1 MAEQIVSAGGEAFA
15 VATDVTNQ
23 ESVIESTRRAVETF
37 GPVDVLV
44 ANAGISPNNSAR
56 NLDIAV
62 CEEAM
67 RINYLGVIYG
77 MQAVLPSMIE
87 RGAGSVMA
95 ISSLAALRGVPT
107 MAPYCASKA
116 AVSAWMESLRPELK
130 SLGVKL
136 IVAHLG
142 YIKTPMT
149 EHHQGNLP
157 YLVEPRD
164 AARLLVQG
172 LQKGAREISF
182 PWQLVVLFKVAAM
195 LPGALYDRLF
205 FGTSSV
211 SWGTAANH
219 AFRWLAG
226 GLLLCVLAWLSLR
239 MVPPA
244 TAETLRTIYTITLPI
259 LALAVLPISRRLAGS
274 SKVPILIAIL
284 SIPIAATV
292 SLAMLLL

>member
-1 MAEQIVSAGGEAFA
+1 MDLKGKHVIVTGASSGLGESLALEMAARGARVTLMARREQQLDGVAEQIVSAGGEAFA

-56 NLDIAV
+56 NLDIAIS
-62 CEEAM
+62 EETM

-87 RGAGSVMA
+87 RGTGTVMA
-95 ISSLAALRGVPT
+95 ISSLAALRGMPT

-172 LQKGAREISF
+172 MQKGAREISF

-211 SWGTAANH
+211 SWGTAASH
-219 AFRWLAG
+219 AFRWVAAG
-226 GLLLCVLAWLSLR
+226 CCYACWRGFRYDLSRLPLR
-239 MVPPA
+239 
-244 TAETLRTIYTITLPI
+244 
-259 LALAVLPISRRLAGS
+259 
-274 SKVPILIAIL
+274 KH
-284 SIPIAATV
+284 
-292 SLAMLLL
+292 